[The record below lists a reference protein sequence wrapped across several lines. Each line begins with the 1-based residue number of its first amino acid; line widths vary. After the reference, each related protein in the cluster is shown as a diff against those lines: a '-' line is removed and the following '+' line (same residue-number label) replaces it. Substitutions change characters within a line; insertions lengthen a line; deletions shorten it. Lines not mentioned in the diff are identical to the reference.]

1 MKRALDHRFNRHGK
15 AVSIFVTA
23 LYTMWNIQKRE
34 DVLLL
39 YQHIHSMR
47 EVGRIL
53 NVSASS
59 VCRWCKNV
67 EGNKHVNNAPRKMC
81 EEYTSFIKSA
91 MDENPA
97 LLCSDLAR
105 MILEQFKVS
114 VSRQLINLIVRK
126 TICYS
131 YKKNRVRGG
140 TPETVDQLS
149 FLRALD
155 DNAGCKLVFVDETG
169 FDSRPHCTYGY
180 SPIGK
185 PAVCRVPQSS
195 DRTRYNLV
203 MGITSDGESH
213 HRISE
218 VPVDGVFFANFIR
231 SMPYPAG
238 TCIIL
243 DNSKVH
249 GTADVL
255 RSAADK
261 GYDMLFIPS
270 YSPELNPIEMVF
282 ATIKLDFRRQ
292 RAKQQPNIREQVHD
306 LATAIDSESIENR
319 VRHFR
324 DEVTKLRAS
333 LASVTVTDKPSLGYK
348 EKRARDFQFHKY
360 NARQRGS
367 IDKFL
372 VVTVGASVAPMK
384 PFHVPVAKKRGAIDR
399 FLAPRGS

>member
-270 YSPELNPIEMVF
+270 YSPELNPI
-282 ATIKLDFRRQ
+282 A
-292 RAKQQPNIREQVHD
+292 AQPQAAAPCADARNG
-306 LATAIDSESIENR
+306 
-319 VRHFR
+319 VR
-324 DEVTKLRAS
+324 D
-333 LASVTVTDKPSLGYK
+333 
-348 EKRARDFQFHKY
+348 
-360 NARQRGS
+360 N
-367 IDKFL
+367 
-372 VVTVGASVAPMK
+372 
-384 PFHVPVAKKRGAIDR
+384 
-399 FLAPRGS
+399 